1 MVERDSAWLCR
12 IEAAFLFAGFLL
24 APILA
29 QAEVVD
35 SSGTG
40 FTVRTT
46 LAIQAPPDEVYRKF
60 IRNIGDWWSP
70 EHAFSGNSHNLSIE
84 EKAAG
89 CFCEKL
95 PNGGGVRHMEVVNL
109 APGKAVTLSGALGPL
124 QSLAA
129 TGSLTVQF
137 SPSEGGTKL
146 TANYAVAGYLPGGMN
161 TLASPVDAVIAEQF
175 TRLKNYVLHGDASAK

>member
-1 MVERDSAWLCR
+1 VNAASQRGIGTAFLV
-12 IEAAFLFAGFLL
+12 AAFLLS
-24 APILA
+24 PILA

-35 SSGTG
+35 SSSTG

-46 LAIQAPPDEVYRKF
+46 LTINAHPDDVYRKF
-60 IRNIGDWWSP
+60 IRNIAEWWNP
-70 EHAFSGNSHNLSIE
+70 EHTFSGDSHNLSIE

-95 PNGGGVRHMEVVNL
+95 ANGGSVRHLEVVYL

-129 TGSLTVQF
+129 TGSMSILF

-146 TANYAVAGYLPGGMN
+146 TVNYAVTGYLPGGMN
-161 TLASPVDAVIAEQF
+161 TWAAPVDAVIAEQF
-175 TRLKNYVLHGDASAK
+175 TRLKNYVLNGAASTK

>member
-1 MVERDSAWLCR
+1 MSR
-12 IEAAFLFAGFLL
+12 IEARSVLFAFLA
-24 APILA
+24 AAIVA

-35 SSGTG
+35 SSGGG

-46 LAIQAPPDEVYRKF
+46 LTIQAPPDDVYRKF
-60 IRNIGDWWSP
+60 IRNVGDWWSP
-70 EHAFSGNSHNLSIE
+70 DHAFSGDSHNLSIE

-109 APGKAVTLSGALGPL
+109 APGKSVTLSGALGPL
-124 QSLAA
+124 QSMAA
-129 TGSLTVQF
+129 TGTLTVQF
-137 SPSEGGTKL
+137 APSEGGTKL
-146 TANYAVAGYLPGGMN
+146 TATYAVAGYLPGGMN

-175 TRLKNYVLHGDASAK
+175 TRLKNYVLHGVASTK

>member
-1 MVERDSAWLCR
+1 MSR
-12 IEAAFLFAGFLL
+12 IEARSVLFAFLVAT
-24 APILA
+24 IVA

-46 LAIQAPPDEVYRKF
+46 LTIQAPPDDVYRKF

-70 EHAFSGNSHNLSIE
+70 DHAFSGDSHNLSIE

-109 APGKAVTLSGALGPL
+109 APGKSVTLSGALGPL
-124 QSLAA
+124 QSMAA
-129 TGSLTVQF
+129 TGTLTVQF
-137 SPSEGGTKL
+137 TPSNGGTKL
-146 TANYAVAGYLPGGMN
+146 TATYAVGGYLPGGMN
-161 TLASPVDAVIAEQF
+161 ALASAVDAVIAEQF
-175 TRLKNYVLHGDASAK
+175 TRLKNYVLRGVAATK

>member
-1 MVERDSAWLCR
+1 MMNS
-12 IEAAFLFAGFLL
+12 AFLFAAFFL
-24 APILA
+24 APALA

-35 SSGTG
+35 SSGSG

-46 LAIQAPPDEVYRKF
+46 LTIAAPPADVYRKF
-60 IRNIGDWWSP
+60 IRNIGDWWSSD
-70 EHAFSGNSHNLSIE
+70 HAFSGDSHNLSIE
-84 EKAAG
+84 ERAAG

-109 APGKAVTLSGALGPL
+109 APGKSVTLSGALGPL

-129 TGSLTVQF
+129 TGTMTVQF
-137 SPSEGGTKL
+137 APSEGGTKL
-146 TANYAVAGYLPGGMN
+146 TVTYAVAGYLPAGMN
-161 TLASPVDAVIAEQF
+161 TFASPVDAVVAEQF

>member
-1 MVERDSAWLCR
+1 MSGIQAWFVLG
-12 IEAAFLFAGFLL
+12 AFLL
-24 APILA
+24 APVSV

-35 SSGTG
+35 SSSTG

-46 LAIQAPPDEVYRKF
+46 LAIQAPNDDVYRKF
-60 IRNIGDWWSP
+60 MRNIGDWWNP
-70 EHAFSGNSHNLSIE
+70 DHTFSGDSHNLSIE

-109 APGKAVTLSGALGPL
+109 APGKSVTLSGALGPL
-124 QSLAA
+124 QSMAA
-129 TGSLTVQF
+129 AGTLTVQF

-146 TANYAVAGYLPGGMN
+146 SVTYAVGGYTPGGMN
-161 TLASPVDAVIAEQF
+161 ALAGPVDAVIAEQF
-175 TRLKNYVLHGDASAK
+175 TRLKNYVLHGVASAK